1 MVHAAASRCQSA
13 THVRQL
19 SVLVQSPFSG
29 NSSHSRMLARAI
41 CGMPTRHQVRCIPA
55 STSRRWTT
63 SSCLRADVIFTRL
76 RSISD
81 SQMPVCHAD
90 AQVSVSIAQ
99 MLSWFRTWPCREHHT
114 IRTVASTRTPSQ
126 LLWQRKCARHSTR
139 SCSQWRPS
147 SIFPL
152 SQCKMSSK
160 SCRWSLL
167 QLHFAR
173 PARYSMHGRVAHG
186 CRLHPADGL

>member
-76 RSISD
+76 RSVSD
-81 SQMPVCHAD
+81 SQMSVCHAD
-90 AQVSVSIAQ
+90 VQVSVNIAQ
-99 MLSWFRTWPCREHHT
+99 ILSRFRTWPCREHHT
-114 IRTVASTRTPSQ
+114 TPTVASTRTPWQ
-126 LLWQRKCARHSTR
+126 LLWQRKCARRSTR

-147 SIFPL
+147 SISPL
-152 SQCKMSSK
+152 SRCEMSSK
-160 SCRWSLL
+160 SFRWSLL
-167 QLHFAR
+167 QLQFAV
-173 PARYSMHGRVAHG
+173 PAHYSVDGRVATGH
-186 CRLHPADGL
+186 RLSHADGL